1 MDLPAV
7 AVVIVGLLLIF
18 VAIKALPVFMRAWG
32 FWGFCFWVICLPIPF
47 AWIFL
52 IYAAFFV

>member
-1 MDLPAV
+1 MDSRGIVV
-7 AVVIVGLLLIF
+7 ALRALQVF
-18 VAIKALPVFMRAWG
+18 VRAWG

-52 IYAAFFV
+52 IYAAIFV